1 MFLTFSGSIASG
13 TDTSQSDIDIRGIV
27 LPTVQDLLYC
37 PHISADTNL
46 HYGQHEFEQYEDNE
60 TDTVIYSLDK
70 AMYLLSNCNAS
81 LIELLGCKPEH
92 YTHMTPYGKLLIDN
106 RYLFLSKRVYNTFT
120 NYARGQLQRLK
131 NAIGN
136 DNGSNVFHCINL
148 CDSLNRITSHLEQ
161 EYVGYKKDMVKFFI
175 TDSVG
180 NPITVNGI
188 PIDAYDVSI
197 LFNEEKTVV
206 TVNGKEIPDKE
217 VELRVSLNA
226 DKIPYNT
233 FMGVTNEITSTI
245 KEFNKHLGNRNKKKD
260 SYHLNKHCMHLI
272 RLYFMAE
279 DILLNNE
286 IITYREKE
294 HDFLMSIKSGK
305 YYVPEKNTM
314 TKEFFDLVASMDVR
328 LNKALELSKLPDRP
342 DITKINNLVQ
352 EIKWGYLQEK
362 MKG

>member
-1 MFLTFSGSIASG
+1 MRNIEQVIQLPEYNFLRTVDRLKDSIMFLTFSGSIASG
-13 TDTSQSDIDIRGIV
+13 TDTSQSDIDIRGIA
-27 LPTVQDLLYC
+27 LPTTQDLLYC
-37 PHISADTNL
+37 PYISADTNL
-46 HYGQHEFEQYEDNE
+46 HYGQHEFEQYEDGV

-70 AMYLLSNCNAS
+70 AIYLLSNCNAS
-81 LIELLGCKPEH
+81 MIELLGCKPEH

-120 NYARGQLQRLK
+120 NYARGQFQRLK

-175 TDSVG
+175 TDSEG

-206 TVNGKEIPDKE
+206 TVNDKEIPDKE
-217 VELRVSLNA
+217 VELRVSLNT

-245 KEFNKHLGNRNKKKD
+245 KEFNT
-260 SYHLNKHCMHLI
+260 LNI
-272 RLYFMAE
+272 
-279 DILLNNE
+279 
-286 IITYREKE
+286 
-294 HDFLMSIKSGK
+294 
-305 YYVPEKNTM
+305 
-314 TKEFFDLVASMDVR
+314 
-328 LNKALELSKLPDRP
+328 
-342 DITKINNLVQ
+342 
-352 EIKWGYLQEK
+352 
-362 MKG
+362 